1 MSELYNCAEQRY
13 LSVLYQDDKFLIK
26 TICRASL

>member
-1 MSELYNCAEQRY
+1 MLCQNCAEQRY
-13 LSVLYQDDKFLIK
+13 LSVLYQDDKCLIK